1 MAEISRCHRENHRP
15 ASEVKIR
22 ILGAHLAEL
31 KGARLTSILVDDV
44 VVVDAGGLTS
54 ALSLAEQEKI
64 EAVLL
69 THHHFDHTRDLVTLA
84 ANVGYYW
91 RKQLAVY
98 APRYTLDIVSRCL
111 LDGQI
116 YANFLEYP
124 SKEKPT
130 LILEAIE
137 PYSRKTIAGYDVLA
151 VPAKHSV
158 PAVGY
163 QITSS
168 DGKSLFY
175 TGDTTAGIS
184 DSWQHISPQ
193 LLITEVAGPNKFED
207 WLKKAGH
214 LCPRLLR
221 EELIQFRQLK
231 RYLPRVIVVHI
242 GNPYEQE
249 IKEEVAQVA
258 RELEADISLGYE
270 DMKTAL

>member
-1 MAEISRCHRENHRP
+1 MEIQ
-15 ASEVKIR
+15 

-31 KGARLTSILVDDV
+31 KGARLTSLLIDGVL
-44 VVVDAGGLTS
+44 VVDAGGLTS
-54 ALSLAEQEKI
+54 ALSLPEQKKI
-64 EAVLL
+64 KTVLL

-84 ANVGYYW
+84 ANAGYYW
-91 RKQLAVY
+91 RRQLVVY
-98 APRYTLDIVSRCL
+98 ALRYTLDIVTNCL
-111 LDGQI
+111 LDGKI
-116 YANFLEYP
+116 YTNFLEYP

-151 VPAKHSV
+151 VPVKHSV

-175 TGDTTAGIS
+175 TGDTTVGIS
-184 DSWQHISPQ
+184 DCWQHVSPQ
-193 LLITEVAGPNKFED
+193 LLITEVAGPNKYGD

-214 LCPRLLR
+214 LCAGFLR
-221 EELIQFRQLK
+221 EELIQFRRLK
-231 RYLPRVIVVHI
+231 GYLPRVIVIHI

-258 RELEADISLGYE
+258 QELEADISLGYE
-270 DMKTAL
+270 DMKITL